1 VVTQT
6 ILADAVHVAACGRT
20 SDRSPHADPARGS
33 RTTTSG
39 SGQERPASPSRE
51 KASETVEFETPI
63 ARAMARCES
72 PASNLRRKISLI
84 LRMDSLL

>member
-1 VVTQT
+1 M
-6 ILADAVHVAACGRT
+6 
-20 SDRSPHADPARGS
+20 P
-33 RTTTSG
+33 SG